1 MKAYGSRGLKIYT
14 KGVDYL
20 TKNSAT
26 PIYGKII
33 QKSLFSRTSNPIA
46 MKLDM

>member
-1 MKAYGSRGLKIYT
+1 MKANGSRGLKIYT

-26 PIYGKII
+26 PIYGKSYSKII
-33 QKSLFSRTSNPIA
+33 ILQNR
-46 MKLDM
+46 